1 MGCFYSGE
9 KEARDCDGFIK
20 MKCPMT
26 ALAFQLTACRLG
38 ALKLYDLLM
47 AMLCLTLGLSRTR
60 RRLARFPL
68 GHGRRRRRFML
79 LAKGQ
84 MQRMRAVRAWIGRMR
99 GELATSGLPAYAS
112 GAQRGT
118 TDGTVRCVPFH
129 FISCCFIAQSLRD
142 TSNRWGPVP
151 TVSSRGL
158 SDW

>member
-1 MGCFYSGE
+1 
-9 KEARDCDGFIK
+9 
-20 MKCPMT
+20 
-26 ALAFQLTACRLG
+26 
-38 ALKLYDLLM
+38 
-47 AMLCLTLGLSRTR
+47 
-60 RRLARFPL
+60 
-68 GHGRRRRRFML
+68 ML